1 MRPGRRCPL
10 LAQALKLDPDYT
22 AAHALIAWCHELCFT
37 RGGFDDADRSAA
49 LLHAR
54 TTIASDTDDGT
65 ALADCGLCGFLLTT
79 DHDAALDAIERGLS
93 MNPSCA
99 TALFLGAQGNALAGR
114 SEPAMSFASR
124 ALRLS
129 PFDPLAFEAHLAL
142 GEAALQDGRYD
153 DAASCFASAARAKP
167 SFSTAYIFQAIALA
181 LAGHADRAM
190 PRARRGLELEPGFRS
205 RMFFEL
211 GLGQPLLEKFT
222 DGSRLLGLP
231 T

>member
-1 MRPGRRCPL
+1 
-10 LAQALKLDPDYT
+10 
-22 AAHALIAWCHELCFT
+22 
-37 RGGFDDADRSAA
+37 
-49 LLHAR
+49 
-54 TTIASDTDDGT
+54 
-65 ALADCGLCGFLLTT
+65 
-79 DHDAALDAIERGLS
+79 
-93 MNPSCA
+93 
-99 TALFLGAQGNALAGR
+99 
-114 SEPAMSFASR
+114 MSFASR

-181 LAGHADRAM
+181 LAGRPDRAM

-211 GLGQPLLEKFT
+211 GLGQPLMEKFT

-231 T
+231 I